1 MGYFPATVTLKSLIN
16 KQTKIPNK
24 KSVSHFRGAPWISSF
39 ETCPKNVAGFLSLFL
54 FMSKNEHLNLNH
66 SVFLWFDCFVRNCL
80 ESVKGNK
87 VLVPVAGC

>member
-1 MGYFPATVTLKSLIN
+1 MGNFPATVTWESLIS

-24 KSVSHFRGAPWISSF
+24 KVFLTSLGPHGFQVLKPV
-39 ETCPKNVAGFLSLFL
+39 KNVAGFLSSFL
-54 FMSKNEHLNLNH
+54 FMSKNEYLNLNH
-66 SVFLWFDCFVRNCL
+66 SVFLWFDCFVRNRL